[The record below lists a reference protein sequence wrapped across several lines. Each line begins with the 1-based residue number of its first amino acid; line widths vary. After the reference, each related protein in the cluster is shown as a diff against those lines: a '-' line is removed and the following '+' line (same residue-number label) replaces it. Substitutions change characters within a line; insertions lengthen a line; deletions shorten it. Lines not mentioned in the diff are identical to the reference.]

1 MFFVVILRFYKFNT
15 KELKFNR
22 KILFGVERNSF
33 RNIFKILTPPIQDN
47 TINQKIFI

>member
-22 KILFGVERNSF
+22 KILFGVERNKVLE
-33 RNIFKILTPPIQDN
+33 IFLK
-47 TINQKIFI
+47 F